1 MSTKNSDSSSRMN
14 YLATALLLSIVALVL
29 VRLSEIS
36 TVELGLTTVAP
47 NGQFINWI
55 GLVLL
60 MAGLFPLSAIAFVWL
75 EVPGIIQQVK
85 KDCKLL
91 NTESTLDNLPDK
103 SVGRWNQSSYA
114 VHYTLAIIATLLGV
128 GLLFRD
134 ADKYL
139 SINALQAMRFGFL
152 GAYIYCLNLIYRRYT
167 TLDLQPSVYL
177 YCAVG
182 LTAGMVFN
190 YVAFKAID
198 SIAAVNSATVAT
210 DPALDGAKEALADVK
225 AATADAMKA
234 AADTKAAA
242 AEVKKATTAVEAT
255 DANFK
260 VEVDDK
266 VTLAETAAKE
276 SEDMAKKADD
286 KAAKAAQKVA
296 AYAANKEFTGIGAA
310 AAAILAFSLGYF
322 PNLAIAWFGRLSY
335 TAMNQGQR
343 RSDAL
348 PLALIDGISELHET
362 RLRDEGIDNIQNLA
376 TANIRDLVE
385 KTPFS
390 AQEIVEWV
398 DQAVLYLYLDPSE
411 IASFRRAGARSVTDF
426 GDLWRGF
433 CVRYEVQPD
442 GTFKRQ
448 PIGQGA
454 GIASEFDARRK
465 AIAQQLQTTEERL
478 DALYR
483 ATEIGPNMHYVRT
496 YWDSVEALEARAR
509 VNLVRGVCG
518 RVGCAL
524 RTSERDGVATDGANV
539 LKQVVRLL
547 LSAAKTTALNSVSDD
562 NPAAAL
568 YGQAVLNQLLGDISE
583 ARRLYE
589 ECITTFPRDP
599 TAFNDLAWMLLHA
612 SKDQSQYDSAFKH
625 ASTAVKLAKE
635 DSTHSSALPG
645 YLDTLALAH
654 IQLKQPKKALELI
667 HEAMKAWS
675 KSNPERSQPKF
686 LITLVSAADELV
698 VQGSKPDAANVLYS
712 VLNSGYA
719 DATTAARAQGSLQE
733 LLATL
738 VKDAKTPPPGK
749 KKEASDV
756 LRWVL
761 DSKYADE
768 PTATLA
774 KQLLGESEAS

>member
-1 MSTKNSDSSSRMN
+1 MSTENSDSSSRMN

-36 TVELGLTTVAP
+36 TVELFLTTVPP
-47 NGQFINWI
+47 NGQFITWI

-60 MAGLFPLSAIAFVWL
+60 MAGLFPLSAIAFGWL

-91 NTESTLDNLPDK
+91 NTECTLDKLPDK

-134 ADKYL
+134 NDKYL

-198 SIAAVNSATVAT
+198 SIAAVNSATVAA
-210 DPALDGAKEALADVK
+210 DPALDGAKEATLEVK
-225 AATADAMKA
+225 AATAGAKEATAGAMKA
-234 AADTKAAA
+234 AANAMTFA
-242 AEVKKATTAVEAT
+242 AEAKKATVEAKKAT
-255 DANFK
+255 IADTNSMVDHADAK
-260 VEVDDK
+260 A
-266 VTLAETAAKE
+266 TLAETAAKD
-276 SEDMAKKADD
+276 SETKALT
-286 KAAKAAQKVA
+286 AEAKAETADTKAETAAQILA
-296 AYAANKEFTGIGAA
+296 AYAANKEFTGMGAA
-310 AAAILAFSLGYF
+310 AAAILAYSLGYF

-335 TAMNQGQR
+335 TALNQGQR

-390 AQEIVEWV
+390 AEEIVEWV

-433 CVRYEVQPD
+433 CIRYEVQPD
-442 GTFKRQ
+442 GTFVRH

-483 ATEIGPNMHYVRT
+483 ATEFGPNMHYVRT

-509 VNLVRGVCG
+509 VALVREVCG

-547 LSAAKTTALNSVSDD
+547 LSAAKSTALNSVSDD

-568 YGQAVLNQLLGDISE
+568 YGQAVLNRLLGDISE
-583 ARRLYE
+583 TRRLYE
-589 ECITTFPRDP
+589 ECITSFPKDP
-599 TAFNDLAWMLLHA
+599 TAFNDLAWLLLQLPTDH
-612 SKDQSQYDSAFKH
+612 SQYDSAFKH
-625 ASTAVKLAKE
+625 ALKAVELARK
-635 DSTHSSALPG
+635 DSDSNALPG

-667 HEAMKAWS
+667 DEAMNAWS
-675 KSNPERSQPKF
+675 KSNPERRQPKF
-686 LITLVSAADELV
+686 LKTLVSAADELV
-698 VQGSKPDAANVLYS
+698 VQGSKLDAANVHCR
-712 VLNSGYA
+712 VLNRDMPTRS
-719 DATTAARAQGSLQE
+719 
-733 LLATL
+733 
-738 VKDAKTPPPGK
+738 PPRVPMRHFK
-749 KKEASDV
+749 NF
-756 LRWVL
+756 W
-761 DSKYADE
+761 
-768 PTATLA
+768 
-774 KQLLGESEAS
+774 